1 MSYRS
6 CSRNFSSCSVGR
18 SLCFQTS
25 FAGSCSPGNLVYHS
39 NTCSPYSGRA
49 RAFGAC
55 QDPSCLPGC
64 SVSIPR
70 QTPCFRPRVSCVP
83 GPRRVTCGR
92 SLGRLSLGCGTSSYR
107 SLAYGP
113 VVCRSLSFGSGSC
126 PSLGYGSSVCRSLGF
141 GSGSRLSLG
150 YGSGGCRSLAFR
162 SGCRPSLGYGSN
174 FCRPTCSVVQ
184 TRQSLCFRPSCAS
197 GFYRPTC

>member
-55 QDPSCLPGC
+55 
-64 SVSIPR
+64 
-70 QTPCFRPRVSCVP
+70 
-83 GPRRVTCGR
+83 PRRVTCGR